1 MKKRI
6 NFLHIY
12 GPPIIRGDELSF
24 TEGGL
29 VHALF
34 ASANLTDDYDLTII
48 CPNHPQN
55 GQKHVINYRGVKIVC
70 LGGSKW
76 WGWAQLGN
84 LSFLKK
90 SYKYVR
96 EEKPDILIAN
106 SFLASLFLPLIPTKA
121 RKIGIIHDL
130 HDSHHI
136 QNINGS
142 SKPVVRA
149 IEIWEKLAIRLIKL
163 NKIGVINPS
172 IQDTLVK
179 EGHPEDKIIVVG
191 NGVDIDDYPLCKN
204 KAPYSLIYIGR
215 LAEFKEVSSLVEV
228 AFIIKK
234 EIPNIT
240 LHIVGDGP
248 KYGEVQKK
256 IEELKM
262 SSNVIMHGYLT
273 EREKINLLTGSA
285 IYVSNSRLEGFGI
298 PLVEAMATGTV
309 PVVSGIYA
317 HRFVFQD
324 ANVGYLVHN
333 NEEMAARIV
342 ELFTNEP
349 KRLQLAQ
356 NGRELVKRKWT
367 WARVG
372 EKYRELLQA

>member
-76 WGWAQLGN
+76 WRWAQLGN

-106 SFLASLFLPLIPTKA
+106 SFLASSLLPLILTKA
-121 RKIGIIHDL
+121 IKIGIIHDL
-130 HDSHHI
+130 HDSCHMP
-136 QNINGS
+136 NRNGA
-142 SKPVVRA
+142 KPVVRA
-149 IEIWEKLAIRLIKL
+149 MEMWEKLAIRLIKL

-172 IQDTLVK
+172 VKNTLIK
-179 EGHPEDKIIVVG
+179 GGHPEDKIVVVG
-191 NGVDIDDYPLCKN
+191 NGVDIDVYPFCAN
-204 KAPYSLIYIGR
+204 KVPYSLIYIGR
-215 LAEFKEVSSLVEV
+215 LAEFKEVRSLVDV

-234 EIPNIT
+234 KIPNIT
-240 LHIVGDGP
+240 LHIIGDGP
-248 KYGEVQKK
+248 KYKEVQKRIK
-256 IEELKM
+256 ELKM

-273 EREKINLLTGSA
+273 EREKIKLLMNSA
-285 IYVSNSRLEGFGI
+285 IYVSNSKLEGFGI

-309 PVVSGIYA
+309 PVVSDIYA

-324 ANVGYLVHN
+324 EKVGYLVRN

-342 ELFTNEP
+342 ELLANDP

-356 NGRELVKRKWT
+356 NGRKLVERKWT
-367 WARVG
+367 WARVS
-372 EKYRELLQA
+372 EKYRELLQT